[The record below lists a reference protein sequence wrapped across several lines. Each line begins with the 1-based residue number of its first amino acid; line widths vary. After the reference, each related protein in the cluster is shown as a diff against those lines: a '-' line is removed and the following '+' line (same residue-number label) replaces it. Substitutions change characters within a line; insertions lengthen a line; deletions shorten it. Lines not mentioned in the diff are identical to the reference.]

1 MERGHFKPLQAANIN
16 TVSICILNITYIR
29 EKALLATIPC
39 APQSHL
45 CGDKGSFFAT

>member
-29 EKALLATIPC
+29 KKSPAGHDPLCAAVALV
-39 APQSHL
+39 Q
-45 CGDKGSFFAT
+45 